1 MFKNFSLLILVNYF
15 LNIFFKC
22 DHNVVFKARLV
33 LLFFYLVFY
42 ILVMKKFLNLL
53 QNRII

>member
-22 DHNVVFKARLV
+22 DHNVVFKAHLV
-33 LLFFYLVFY
+33 PLFFYLLFY
-42 ILVMKKFLNLL
+42 ILFMKKFLNLL